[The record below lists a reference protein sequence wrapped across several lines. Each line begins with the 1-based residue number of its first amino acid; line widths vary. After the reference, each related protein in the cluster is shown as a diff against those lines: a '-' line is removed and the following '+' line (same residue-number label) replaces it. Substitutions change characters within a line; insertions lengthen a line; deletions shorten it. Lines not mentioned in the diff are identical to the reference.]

1 MRRRARVPRARG
13 GSARDGIVRV
23 HRARNSH
30 LRRACDDPRWSA
42 RRDRRHC
49 RPGRRPV
56 TAPLLVRACRR
67 ERVERTPV
75 WFMRQAGRCL
85 ADYRELRERFGI
97 LDIARNPELSA
108 RVTAMPVDQLGVDAA
123 VLYAD
128 IMLPLDGM
136 GVPFRIE
143 PEIGPIIERPVR
155 TARDVDALRV
165 VAAEEATPYLFES
178 IRALRASLPP
188 DVALIGF
195 AGAPFTIASY
205 LVEGRPSRDHA
216 RAKGMLAGEPA
227 LWDRLLGTL
236 AEVISRYLV
245 AQVKAGVDVIQL
257 FDSWAGVLSPVD
269 YERAVLPH
277 SRRIFDAVAST
288 GVPRIHFFTGNP
300 ELLRLAA
307 RNCEAV
313 SVDWRIGLAEAWRRI
328 GDARAIQGNLDPAI
342 CLAPFP
348 VVAERTRAVLRE
360 AGRRRGHIFNLGH
373 GVLPETD
380 ADTLRR
386 ITALVR
392 EETAA

>member
-1 MRRRARVPRARG
+1 M
-13 GSARDGIVRV
+13 
-23 HRARNSH
+23 
-30 LRRACDDPRWSA
+30 
-42 RRDRRHC
+42 
-49 RPGRRPV
+49 

-97 LDIARNPELSA
+97 LEIARNPELSA
-108 RVTAMPVDQLGVDAA
+108 RVTAMPVEQLGVDAA

-136 GVPFRIE
+136 GLPFRIE
-143 PEIGPIIERPVR
+143 PEVGPIIERPVR
-155 TARDVDALRV
+155 TARDIEALRV
-165 VAAEEATPYLFES
+165 AAAEEATPYLFES
-178 IRALRASLPP
+178 IRALRASLPS

-205 LVEGRPSRDHA
+205 LVEGRPTRDHA
-216 RAKGMLAGEPA
+216 RAKAMLVGEPA
-227 LWDRLLGTL
+227 LWDRLMGTL
-236 AEVISRYLV
+236 AEVVSRYLV
-245 AQVKAGVDVIQL
+245 AQVRAGADVIQL
-257 FDSWAGVLSPVD
+257 FDSWAGALSPAD

-277 SRRIFDAVAST
+277 TRRVFEAVAST

-300 ELLRLAA
+300 ELLALAA
-307 RNCEAV
+307 QSCEVV
-313 SVDWRIGLAEAWRRI
+313 SVDWRVGLADAWRRI

-373 GVLPETD
+373 GVLPDTD

-386 ITALVR
+386 ITEVVR

>member
-1 MRRRARVPRARG
+1 M
-13 GSARDGIVRV
+13 
-23 HRARNSH
+23 
-30 LRRACDDPRWSA
+30 
-42 RRDRRHC
+42 
-49 RPGRRPV
+49 

-97 LDIARNPELSA
+97 LEIARNPELSA
-108 RVTAMPVDQLGVDAA
+108 RVTAMPVEQLGVDAA

-136 GVPFRIE
+136 GLPFRIE
-143 PEIGPIIERPVR
+143 PEVGPIIERPVR
-155 TARDVDALRV
+155 TARDIEALRV

-178 IRALRASLPP
+178 IRALRASLPS

-205 LVEGRPSRDHA
+205 LVEGRPTRDHA
-216 RAKGMLAGEPA
+216 RAKAMLVGEPA
-227 LWDRLLGTL
+227 LWDRLMGTL
-236 AEVISRYLV
+236 AEVVSRYLV
-245 AQVKAGVDVIQL
+245 AQVRAGADVIQL
-257 FDSWAGVLSPVD
+257 FDSWAGALSPAD

-277 SRRIFDAVAST
+277 TRRVFEAVAST

-300 ELLRLAA
+300 ELLALAA
-307 RNCEAV
+307 QSCEVV
-313 SVDWRIGLAEAWRRI
+313 SVDWRVGLADAWRRI

-373 GVLPETD
+373 GVLPDTD

-386 ITALVR
+386 ITELVR

>member
-1 MRRRARVPRARG
+1 
-13 GSARDGIVRV
+13 
-23 HRARNSH
+23 
-30 LRRACDDPRWSA
+30 
-42 RRDRRHC
+42 
-49 RPGRRPV
+49 V

-236 AEVISRYLV
+236 AEVVSRYLV